1 MIERRIFVARHMQG
15 PSMEVPMLLRIQL
28 TILDGATHL
37 TRSALR
43 YELLERIA
51 AATSSRG
58 IAVVGFGFGVERLR
72 LVVDGDEAAI
82 EAALHGVRSATSRV
96 VRREGNDLCWGETR
110 RRLIAES
117 ELTEAV
123 LWAHAAV
130 DGDSLASPW
139 TSHRDLLGFRRAN
152 FFDAASAAQRVDT
165 SKLPTAQ
172 LAAGAKAT
180 RADLPI
186 HGVLRVAAGVRGVL
200 PADRSCFR
208 LFVHLGRMLGFDT
221 DELARALALTGRRIR
236 QLAAEGEPLLHS
248 ALACFADPRLAAV
261 P

>member
-1 MIERRIFVARHMQG
+1 
-15 PSMEVPMLLRIQL
+15 MLLRIQL
-28 TILDGATHL
+28 TIVEGAAHL
-37 TRSALR
+37 TRSTVR

-58 IAVVGFGFGVERLR
+58 IVVLGFGFGLDRLR
-72 LVVDGDEAAI
+72 LVVDGDEAALD
-82 EAALHGVRSATSRV
+82 AALHGVRSATSRQ
-96 VRREGNDLCWGETR
+96 VRRDGNDLVWGETR
-110 RRLIAES
+110 RGAVIES
-117 ELTEAV
+117 ELTDAV

-139 TSHRDLLGFRRAN
+139 TSHRDLLGFRKAG
-152 FFDAASAAQRVDT
+152 FFDAATAAQRVDV
-165 SKLPTAQ
+165 SCLPSAQ
-172 LAAGAKAT
+172 FSAGAVAT
-180 RADLPI
+180 RADLQL

-221 DELARALALTGRRIR
+221 DELARALALTARRIR
-236 QLAAEGEPLLHS
+236 QLAAEGEPMLHS